1 MAIYLWIGLGSAL
14 GGMARY
20 WSSGLIAVQFGESFP
35 FGTLLV
41 NVLGSFLIGVIA
53 TLTAPDGRLFVGT
66 EMRQFLMLGILGGYT
81 TFSSFSIE
89 TLELMRGGE
98 WMRAG
103 ALVILSVT
111 LCLLAVWLGHAA
123 AVWFNQLRGS

>member
-1 MAIYLWIGLGSAL
+1 
-14 GGMARY
+14 
-20 WSSGLIAVQFGESFP
+20 
-35 FGTLLV
+35 
-41 NVLGSFLIGVIA
+41 
-53 TLTAPDGRLFVGT
+53 
-66 EMRQFLMLGILGGYT
+66 MLGILGGYT

-123 AVWFNQLRGS
+123 AAVFNQLRGS